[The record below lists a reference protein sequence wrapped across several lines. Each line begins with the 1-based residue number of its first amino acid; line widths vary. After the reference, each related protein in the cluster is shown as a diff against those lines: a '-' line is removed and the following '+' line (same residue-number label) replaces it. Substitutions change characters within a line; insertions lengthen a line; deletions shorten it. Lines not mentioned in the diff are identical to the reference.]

1 MSAVGQICPN
11 LQRAPLVEHCAERGA
26 LVYCGQIA
34 PAWVAGAPVEI
45 TTPSDGAALCTWV
58 YHLVVIR
65 GQVCALL
72 LTGQL
77 VRTSDGRRVHSVT
90 GLPFEGRHEATA
102 LPCEGR
108 RLTWGV
114 TVDVHRALPRP
125 GRKSRRGQQEPKQLE
140 LIEADR
146 GGR

>member
-11 LQRAPLVEHCAERGA
+11 LQTAPLVEYCQRAGA
-26 LVYCGQIA
+26 LVYCGETA

-45 TTPSDGAALCTWV
+45 TAPGDGAALCTWV

-102 LPCEGR
+102 TPCEGR
-108 RLTWGV
+108 RLAWGV

-125 GRKSRRGQQEPKQLE
+125 GRKRRGPEPTQLE
-140 LIEADR
+140 MIEVEDER
-146 GGR
+146 TDP